1 MTSDLR
7 AEPDTKPAASDPFL
21 TQLRALRASLPRD
34 AREIRYRLEEM
45 EYRLLEAY
53 AESAS
58 TT

>member
-7 AEPDTKPAASDPFL
+7 ADPDTNPAASDPFL
-21 TQLRALRASLPRD
+21 TKLRALRASLPRD

-45 EYRLLEAY
+45 EDRLLETDTGP
-53 AESAS
+53 AS